1 MHSLASLE
9 VQSSHSTV
17 TAIAMATFDVD
28 LDDGVLG
35 GEVSDQYVPPIDVS
49 AGGDQDGA

>member
-1 MHSLASLE
+1 MHSLASFE

-35 GEVSDQYVPPIDVS
+35 GKVSDQYILPIDMS
-49 AGGDQDGA
+49 GEERSR